1 MKRSFLRLI
10 TAFTVMGGIAVSF
23 NSCTKDKAP
32 QSNDVKG
39 FTTPRAALP
48 QNAFNLW
55 DNNGCV
61 LPYYISGTNGISVPL
76 SSCTINN
83 AAQQKTGQTA
93 SGLQF
98 NGAFKG
104 GKSANSGASEEAVFL
119 ADNVSSWTGNEMGFV
134 KTLDN
139 NDLKA
144 YIQHGTGGGS
154 VEYRY
159 QVVLTNDNG
168 YHTFKCQAR
177 AANHN
182 MVDFYVD
189 GTYKCT
195 LTSTQGGSYY
205 GNFFYF
211 VGTNHWYGG
220 SNPSGQQIEMYNM
233 TTF

>member
-1 MKRSFLRLI
+1 MRKHVKLLS
-10 TAFTVMGGIAVSF
+10 TAGIAILMAVAVAA
-23 NSCTKDKAP
+23 CKKDARIAADAATTETIARAAVP
-32 QSNDVKG
+32 QS
-39 FTTPRAALP
+39 
-48 QNAFNLW
+48 AFNFW
-55 DNNGCV
+55 GNCSQ
-61 LPYYISGTNGISVPL
+61 PYNISGSNGICVPL
-76 SSCTINN
+76 GNCSSQNN

-93 SGLQF
+93 TGLQF

-104 GKSANSGASEEAVFL
+104 GKNANSGASEEAVFL
-119 ADNVSSWTGNEMGFV
+119 CDNVSTWQGNEMGFV

-144 YIQHGTGGGS
+144 YIQHGIGNGQ
-154 VEYRY
+154 VEYKY

-177 AANHN
+177 SANHN

-205 GNFFYF
+205 GNYFYF

-220 SNPSGQQIEMYNM
+220 TDPTGQQIEMYNM
-233 TTF
+233 TTY